1 MSFEVDGLLPGDV
14 VRPTDAAD
22 VAALLTDLHSQS
34 SAVVPWGGGTRMGVG
49 NSPDRYDIALDL
61 TGLSNNVEHVAG
73 DMTVVCDA
81 GVRVGDLVEL
91 LGENNQRLPFS
102 VPYSKQATIG
112 GSVASNAPSLLRPRF
127 GGIRDWIIGLHVVLA
142 DGTPTKSGGRV
153 VKNVQ
158 GYDLHRLHT
167 GAFGTLGV
175 ITSVALKLVPL
186 PERTRTVAMWFDRF
200 GAAADAASE
209 IGEMELMVEAA
220 RLYSGVRSAGAI
232 RELAANRY
240 MDADQGY
247 DAANHLMLI
256 KVSGSIA
263 ALNRQ
268 SEDLIGLAGTV
279 PATGYETLDGA
290 PEADLWDYLEES
302 DDNAKLSLRISTR
315 ALDSFHL
322 IDRFNRSLNRQY
334 GTVEVSSVIDIG
346 YGSFTLN
353 IDNLDDDA
361 VSMFIHEA
369 TSQVR
374 ELGGSVLIERCPISV
389 KKSIDVFGID
399 ASAAQIMKNM
409 KHQFDPDR
417 VLNPGRFAFRI

>member
-1 MSFEVDGLLPGDV
+1 MSFEVDGLLPRDV
-14 VRPTDAAD
+14 VRPTDAVE
-22 VAALLTDLHSQS
+22 VAAVLADLHSES

-49 NSPDRYDIALDL
+49 NSPGRYDAALDL
-61 TGLSNNVEHVAG
+61 TGLSNNIEHVAG

-81 GVRVGDLVEL
+81 GVRIADLVEL
-91 LGENNQRLPFS
+91 LAENYQRLPFA
-102 VPYSKQATIG
+102 VPQPRFATIG

-127 GGIRDWIIGLHVVLA
+127 GSIRDWIIGLHVVLA

-186 PERTRTVAMWFDRF
+186 PERTRTVAMWFERF

-209 IGEMELMVEAA
+209 IGQMELVVESA
-220 RLYSGVRSAGAI
+220 RVYSGARSVGAI
-232 RELAANRY
+232 RELAASRY
-240 MDADQGY
+240 MDADLGS
-247 DAANHLMLI
+247 DAASHLMLI

-279 PATGYETLDGA
+279 PATGYETLDSA
-290 PEADLWDYLEES
+290 SEADLWDYVEES
-302 DDNAKLSLRISTR
+302 DDNARLSLRIATK
-315 ALDSFHL
+315 AVDGFHL
-322 IDRFNRSLNRQY
+322 LDRFNRSLNRMH
-334 GTVEVSSVIDIG
+334 GSAEVSSAVDVG
-346 YGSFTLN
+346 YGSLTLN
-353 IDNLDDDA
+353 VDGIDDDDCL
-361 VSMFIHEA
+361 VFIREA

-374 ELGGSVLIERCPISV
+374 ESGGSVLIERCPISI
-389 KKSIDVFGID
+389 KKSVDVFGID
-399 ASAAQIMKNM
+399 PSASQIMKNM
-409 KHQFDPDR
+409 KHQFDPEQI
-417 VLNPGRFAFRI
+417 LNPGRFAFRI